1 MSKTKKED
9 VKSST
14 NKKKKII
21 IGSIIGVVLLLIII
35 FLLWFFNRKFDVT
48 FDMNNGSKE
57 EILQVKRNH
66 TIDEKDIK
74 TEKELGELFI
84 AWYEVI
90 GVKEKEDVL
99 AKEPFDFNTKI
110 TKDLKL
116 KALYEGKIET
126 ITITFD
132 SKGGSAV
139 SPITINKGTTLTLPK
154 NPKYKGYTF
163 KGWTDKHGKVIYN
176 NALLEEDTTL
186 YANWE
191 KIVEKPEPAIPEE
204 KIVEKP
210 QPAIPEE
217 KISLTLNR
225 DTLHVNGVKT
235 AKATAS
241 VENSSGK
248 VTYSLSDTNCMTINE
263 NTGDISVV
271 SEPKNCSNG
280 ATITVSAKTPGGKSA
295 TATIY
300 YEKDLALIYENTTY
314 TKDDRTSG
322 KGPTFTV
329 NANQNVTWNIDAAV
343 KPSYNYTYNDYKN
356 KTATSVTGGYKIDSK
371 VESTGDI
378 SRITT
383 DVKVS
388 ATTKAGQKI
397 SLVINQYVA

>member
-21 IGSIIGVVLLLIII
+21 IGSIIGAVLLLIII

-99 AKEPFDFNTKI
+99 AKEPFDFDTKI

-163 KGWTDKHGKVIYN
+163 KGWSDKHGKVIYN

-191 KIVEKPEPAIPEE
+191 KIVEKPEPAVPEE
-204 KIVEKP
+204 I
-210 QPAIPEE
+210 IPEE

-225 DTLHVNGVKT
+225 DTLHVKGVKT

-241 VENSSGK
+241 VENSSGN
-248 VTYSLSDTNCMTINE
+248 VTYSLSDTNCITINE
-263 NTGDISVV
+263 KTGDISVV

-300 YEKDLALIYENTTY
+300 YEKDLALIHENTTY

-322 KGPTFTV
+322 RGDTFTV
-329 NANQNVTWNIDAAV
+329 NANQNVTWNIDVAV

-356 KTATSVTGGYKIDSK
+356 KTATSVTGGYLIDSK
-371 VESTGDI
+371 VESTGANI
-378 SRITT
+378 KIPT

-397 SLVINQYVA
+397 SLVINKYVA